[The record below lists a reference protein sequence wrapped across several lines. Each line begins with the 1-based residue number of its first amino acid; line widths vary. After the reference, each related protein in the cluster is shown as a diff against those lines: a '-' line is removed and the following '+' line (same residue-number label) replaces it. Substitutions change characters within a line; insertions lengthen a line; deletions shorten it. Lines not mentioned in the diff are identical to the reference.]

1 MDVPALTYRLLCSSL
16 PDGTPFADLAT
27 PSVARNRCWDAVDHI
42 SRDKA
47 VASAVHKALGV
58 TCPAGDHYATAVT
71 GSDGR
76 EVIIDFTAR
85 QLDPEAAF
93 PLVTDRWTWQLMV
106 ERALKR
112 QTIFTDD
119 EYSSAA

>member
-1 MDVPALTYRLLCSSL
+1 MDVPALTERLLGSSL

-27 PSVARNRCWDAVDHI
+27 PSVARNRCWDAADHI
-42 SRDKA
+42 SRDIA
-47 VASAVHKALGV
+47 VASAVHKVLGV
-58 TCPAGDHYATAVT
+58 TCPAGDHYANAVT

-85 QLDPEAAF
+85 QFDPEAVF